1 MKQYPYLLRIL
12 SFFLLVGLI
21 SLSHTQ
27 YPSAGATKHGTA
39 RFFELHASFLK
50 RAASGP
56 AGVVFLGDSI
66 SHVKPSN
73 RWAFQMIRQDRND
86 PNGDI
91 RSWRTLFEVAK
102 ENNGVHEPEDFWF
115 LKSVD

>member
-27 YPSAGATKHGTA
+27 CRSAGATKRGNA
-39 RFFELHASFLK
+39 RFLELHASFLK

-66 SHVKPSN
+66 SHVKASN
-73 RWAFQMIRQDRND
+73 RWAFQMIRLDRNN
-86 PNGDI
+86 PNGDL
-91 RSWRTLFEVAK
+91 RSRGTLFEVAK
-102 ENNGVHEPEDFWF
+102 ENNGVYEPVDF
-115 LKSVD
+115 